1 MTPENMSAKNEKLE
15 KLSQEFQKLNTLR
28 IQKIKDFNFL
38 KKVHSEFGFPKSKCN
53 GTIPKMNNLVNP
65 LQSLLQSDCFDD
77 KVMKNFEETFEV
89 FKRLYHQL
97 SKDYTTILGAF
108 QIFHQI
114 EVVGEDKYFP
124 TSIQV
129 IEMPVR
135 VREIDGD
142 KTFGIIATEDFPE
155 EIKYRGKKVYTFLA
169 DNQVV
174 LKVKVLTGGDKLL
187 YSDVVKCLRAIV
199 PKE

>member
-1 MTPENMSAKNEKLE
+1 M
-15 KLSQEFQKLNTLR
+15 
-28 IQKIKDFNFL
+28 
-38 KKVHSEFGFPKSKCN
+38 G
-53 GTIPKMNNLVNP
+53 
-65 LQSLLQSDCFDD
+65 
-77 KVMKNFEETFEV
+77 
-89 FKRLYHQL
+89 
-97 SKDYTTILGAF
+97 DYSTILGAF

-124 TSIQV
+124 TSQQV
-129 IEMPVR
+129 IEMPIR

-155 EIKYRGKKVYTFLA
+155 EIKYRGKKVYNFLA

-174 LKVKVLTGGDKLL
+174 LRFKVLNGGNKFLF
-187 YSDVVKCLRAIV
+187 SDVVKCLRAIV